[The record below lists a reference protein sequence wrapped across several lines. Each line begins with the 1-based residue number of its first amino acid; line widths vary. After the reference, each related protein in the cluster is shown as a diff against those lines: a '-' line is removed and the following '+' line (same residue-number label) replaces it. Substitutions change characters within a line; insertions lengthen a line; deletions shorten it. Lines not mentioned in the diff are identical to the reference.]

1 MSSTVYE
8 DAGRRGPFTA
18 VILEAERRP
27 VRRTS
32 VEVID
37 NTPDPSMAEPSV
49 GAPGTVT
56 VFVGRKGSGALDRL
70 RSALASGR
78 DVRTQAEQALRGL
91 TGGVARGPELARAM
105 IEAPVFADL
114 VYAGQ
119 VLNHGIFVP
128 EGSDLVMAIFPYN
141 GGRLAGEGFS
151 LIEYYHEG
159 SDAALEA
166 LVVQVRPPLSAAE
179 QAALEKVPPDQD
191 ARNIGP
197 ARWCDT
203 TWWDLAY
210 LAVSVT
216 FAVLCVVAAP
226 SDDQR
231 ISDEQLERVD
241 PTASAR
247 ELLAL
252 RRSLLRD
259 DPELG
264 LS

>member
-1 MSSTVYE
+1 MSSTLYE
-8 DAGRRGPFTA
+8 APGRRGPFGA

-37 NTPDPSMAEPSV
+37 NTPDSPMAEPSI
-49 GAPGTVT
+49 GAPGSVT
-56 VFVGRKGSGALDRL
+56 LFVGQKNSGALDRL
-70 RSALASGR
+70 RSALATGR
-78 DVRTQAEQALRGL
+78 DARAQAEEGLRGI
-91 TGGVARGPELARAM
+91 TGGVARGPDLARAM

-119 VLNHGIFVP
+119 ILNRGIFVP
-128 EGSDLVMAIFPYN
+128 EGSDLVMAVFPYN

-151 LIEYYHEG
+151 LVEYYQEG

-179 QAALEKVPPDQD
+179 QAALEKVPRDQD
-191 ARNIGP
+191 ARNVGP

-216 FAVLCVVAAP
+216 FAVLCVAP
-226 SDDQR
+226 APATNER
-231 ISDEQLERVD
+231 ISEETLERLD

-247 ELLAL
+247 ELLAF

-259 DPELG
+259 DPALG